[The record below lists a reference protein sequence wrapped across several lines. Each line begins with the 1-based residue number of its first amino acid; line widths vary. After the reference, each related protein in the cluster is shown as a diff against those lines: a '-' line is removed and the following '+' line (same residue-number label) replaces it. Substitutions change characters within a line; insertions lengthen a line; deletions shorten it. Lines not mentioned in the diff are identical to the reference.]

1 MENFGFNGMDDE
13 DFKRE
18 FIKFLNMY
26 QSSLDSFMKKNYN
39 NNSFMNNPFFGITPI
54 SEEDLRNISNSFNF
68 KEGDDF
74 FKKFIHNNP
83 FGEPSDT
90 KKNETEIDTL
100 TLLDEKL
107 KLAIINEKYEDA
119 SKIRDLIIN
128 LKEDQKKE
136 NDKKK

>member
-18 FIKFLNMY
+18 FMKFLNMY

-39 NNSFMNNPFFGITPI
+39 NNNFMNNPFFSISSI
-54 SEEDLRNISNSFNF
+54 SEEDLRNMDNSFNF
-68 KEGDDF
+68 MEGDEDF
-74 FKKFIHNNP
+74 FKKIIHNNP
-83 FGEPSDT
+83 FGGHSRT
-90 KKNETEIDTL
+90 KKNETDIDTL
-100 TLLDEKL
+100 TLLDSKL
-107 KLAIINEKYEDA
+107 KLAIMDEKYEDA

-136 NDKKK
+136 NNK